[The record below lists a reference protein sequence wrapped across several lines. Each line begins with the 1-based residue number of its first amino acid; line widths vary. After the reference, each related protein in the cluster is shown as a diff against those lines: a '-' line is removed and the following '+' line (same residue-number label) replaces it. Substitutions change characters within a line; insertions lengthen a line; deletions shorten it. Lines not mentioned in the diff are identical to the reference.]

1 MKTAISIPDDLFLS
15 AENTAK
21 KLGIPRSQLF
31 AKAIEEFI
39 QNHSKEKITEKL
51 NEVYTNNVDKFDSTI
66 PNISI
71 SNLRK
76 SLKNDSW

>member
-1 MKTAISIPDDLFLS
+1 MKTAISIPDDLFVS

-31 AKAIEEFI
+31 AKALEEFI

-51 NEVYTNNVDKFDSTI
+51 NEVYTNGAIKKDHSLSDASVAI
-66 PNISI
+66 
-71 SNLRK
+71 LRN

>member
-1 MKTAISIPDDLFLS
+1 MKTAISIPDDLFIS
-15 AENTAK
+15 AEKTAK

-31 AKAIEEFI
+31 AKALEEFI

-51 NEVYTNNVDKFDSTI
+51 NEVYAKNIDATDHSI
-66 PNISI
+66 LNISV
-71 SNLRK
+71 STLRR